1 MFGGNKKLGFKA
13 VADAVQQVPA
23 KAQYDKER
31 RAQNAAAA
39 AAAAASASS
48 PASSSP
54 AAASPAAA
62 SPGAGVDIRSLE
74 DEDGYHIGDLLQ
86 QNKSRDDI
94 KARMAAATVA
104 KKAKAAAKRA
114 AAALPAPGTRR
125 SPACCSRFP
134 PLTII

>member
-1 MFGGNKKLGFKA
+1 MPKQKQKTQTRNSIA
-13 VADAVQQVPA
+13 SDAA
-23 KAQYDKER
+23 ARATYKREW

-39 AAAAASASS
+39 AAADASASS

-62 SPGAGVDIRSLE
+62 SPGAGIRSLE
-74 DEDGYHIGDLLQ
+74 DEDGNHIGDLLQ
-86 QNKSRDDI
+86 QTNKSRDDI

-134 PLTII
+134 LLTLI

>member
-1 MFGGNKKLGFKA
+1 MSSNETHRL
-13 VADAVQQVPA
+13 Q
-23 KAQYDKER
+23 
-31 RAQNAAAA
+31 AAAERERKHA
-39 AAAAASASS
+39 EYLKRVTKTTSNASAASS

-62 SPGAGVDIRSLE
+62 SPGAGIRSLE

-86 QNKSRDDI
+86 QTNKSRDDI

-134 PLTII
+134 LLTLI

>member
-1 MFGGNKKLGFKA
+1 MPGKKKKTATEKSIASDDAAERERKHAEYLKR
-13 VADAVQQVPA
+13 VA
-23 KAQYDKER
+23 KTTS
-31 RAQNAAAA
+31 NA
-39 AAAAASASS
+39 S
-48 PASSSP
+48 
-54 AAASPAAA
+54 AASPAAA